1 MNNRVSKCINWHDM
15 CGEVTIKKN
24 IKINNVTIGNP
35 VRIKITPSS
44 VPKFSIGNGLKFEN
58 NMLSV
63 DTADIVEKDNTKP
76 VTSAAVYAEIGN
88 IEALLAIL

>member
-1 MNNRVSKCINWHDM
+1 M

-24 IKINNVTIGNP
+24 IKINNVKIGNP

-44 VPKFSIGNGLKFEN
+44 VPKFSIGNGLKLEN

-63 DTADIVEKDNTKP
+63 DTANVVEEDNTKP
-76 VTSAAVYAEIGN
+76 VTSAAVYTEIGN

>member
-1 MNNRVSKCINWHDM
+1 M

>member
-1 MNNRVSKCINWHDM
+1 M

-24 IKINNVTIGNP
+24 IKINNVKIGNR

-44 VPKFSIGNGLKFEN
+44 VPKFSIGNGLKLEN
-58 NMLSV
+58 NVLSV
-63 DTADIVEKDNTKP
+63 DTANVVEEDNTKP
-76 VTSAAVYAEIGN
+76 VTSAAVYTEIGN